1 MGENNFSE
9 KEKDIENAIK
19 VMLKG
24 VAEHTAVSEIRAKLQ
39 KAADEDRPLIV
50 KLGLDPSAPDIHLGH
65 SVVLRK
71 IRQLQ
76 DLGHKAVIIIG
87 DYTGRIGDP
96 TGKSK
101 TRKQLTEEEVLINAQ
116 TYQNQ
121 IFKIIDKNKT
131 EVRYNSE
138 WFEKMNFSDILTLA
152 SKCTVARMLERD
164 DFHKRYTN
172 HLPLSIHE
180 FFYPL
185 MQAYDSVAI
194 KADIEL
200 GGTDQTFNILM
211 GRYIQ
216 KDYGLESQLTLFMPL
231 LEGIDGIEKMSKSL
245 GNYIGIDEAPHTIYE
260 KVMKIPD
267 NMIIKYYN
275 LCTDIHPDEVG
286 EIAKRLEE
294 GENPRDIKMELAYEI
309 TKLYCGE
316 DGAAAARR
324 RFIDVFQR
332 DLIPEDI
339 EILQIG
345 NEDNLEE
352 MILAALLG
360 TGKFKSKSEIRRLAT
375 QGGVKWNGDRVAEIM
390 DINLNAG
397 GNILRIGKKHIFKIE
412 AP

>member
-24 VAEHTAVSEIRAKLQ
+24 GAEHTAVSEIRAKLQ

-352 MILAALLG
+352 MILAALLE
-360 TGKFKSKSEIRRLAT
+360 TGKFKSKSEIRRLVK
-375 QGGVKWNGDRVAEIM
+375 QGGVKWNGDRVAEIK

-397 GNILRIGKKHIFKIE
+397 GNILRIGKKHILKIE